1 MYLDQN
7 SGSILVQAIV
17 GGAVGIGA
25 IVKLYWFKLRTLG
38 RRAEDASHRSDPRAA
53 DVRRI
58 PHGRSSTGRAA
69 LAADGRVRR

>member
-38 RRAEDASHRSDPRAA
+38 RRPEELSRQD
-53 DVRRI
+53 
-58 PHGRSSTGRAA
+58 
-69 LAADGRVRR
+69 

>member
-1 MYLDQN
+1 MVWHNRGGEMYLDQN

-38 RRAEDASHRSDPRAA
+38 RRAEDASHPE
-53 DVRRI
+53 
-58 PHGRSSTGRAA
+58 
-69 LAADGRVRR
+69 

>member
-25 IVKLYWFKLRTLG
+25 IVKLYWFKLGNLG
-38 RRAEDASHRSDPRAA
+38 RRAEDM
-53 DVRRI
+53 
-58 PHGRSSTGRAA
+58 PHQ
-69 LAADGRVRR
+69 D

>member
-1 MYLDQN
+1 MFVTMVWHNRGGEMYLDQN

-38 RRAEDASHRSDPRAA
+38 RRAEDASHPE
-53 DVRRI
+53 
-58 PHGRSSTGRAA
+58 
-69 LAADGRVRR
+69 